1 MRNFQ
6 HQASDEK
13 CKNIDK
19 VELFNVLRAK
29 ITPLIRRSFGYAKD
43 QETRGFKT
51 TPKKNWA
58 GY

>member
-29 ITPLIRRSFGYAKD
+29 ITPLIRRAFGYAKD
-43 QETRGFKT
+43 QETRGKT
-51 TPKKNWA
+51 TPKKIWA
-58 GY
+58 

>member
-29 ITPLIRRSFGYAKD
+29 ITPLIRRAFGYAKD

-51 TPKKNWA
+51 TPKKIWA
-58 GY
+58 